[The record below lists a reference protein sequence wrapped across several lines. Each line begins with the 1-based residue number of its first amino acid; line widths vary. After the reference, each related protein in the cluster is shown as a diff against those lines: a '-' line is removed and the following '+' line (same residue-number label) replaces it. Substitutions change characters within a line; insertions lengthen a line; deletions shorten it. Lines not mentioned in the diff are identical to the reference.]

1 MAGLLRRIGLPLLL
15 RLADAIAGILPSG
28 VAYALADLG
37 GRAWHRWS
45 PARRGVVEANLAR
58 VCAATRRPTSGPA
71 FRRLV
76 RAAFVEHARYWL
88 EVLRVHHY
96 PESRIDA
103 MLEAEGWEAL
113 APIFRAGCVIAVPH
127 LGNFEP
133 FGHFIESHGIAG
145 VAPVEET
152 EPKELYRFLL
162 ERRIAGGRGVRLIP
176 LSEAMRP
183 MLAAL
188 RAGQV
193 VALAADRD
201 LAGDGMQVDLFGH
214 PTTVPLGPATLAL
227 RTGRPLLVARALR
240 VGRDRFSATAWPVEA
255 ERSGDRQADAAALT
269 RAMVR
274 RFESV
279 IGETPE
285 QWFGAFQPIWL
296 DQRGEA

>member
-1 MAGLLRRIGLPLLL
+1 MSGLLRRIGLPLLL
-15 RLADAIAGILPSG
+15 RLADATAAMLPSRA
-28 VAYALADLG
+28 AYALADLG

-45 PARRGVVEANLAR
+45 PARRRVVEANLAR
-58 VCAATRRPTSGPA
+58 VCAATGRPTDGPA

-76 RAAFVEHARYWL
+76 RTAFVEHARYWL

-96 PESRIDA
+96 SESRIDA
-103 MLEAEGWEAL
+103 MLEAEGWETL
-113 APIFRAGCVIAVPH
+113 APILRSGCVVAVPH

-133 FGHFIESHGIAG
+133 FGHFIASHGIAG

-162 ERRIAGGRGVRLIP
+162 QRRIVGGRGIRLVP
-176 LSEAMRP
+176 LSESMRP

-188 RAGQV
+188 RDGQV

-201 LAGDGMQVDLFGH
+201 LAGDGMRVELFGH
-214 PTTVPLGPATLAL
+214 ETTVPLGPAVLAL
-227 RTGRPLLVARALR
+227 RTGRPLLVARAVR
-240 VGRDRFSATAWPVEA
+240 VGRDRFSATAWPVWA

-269 RAMVR
+269 RAMVQ
-274 RFESV
+274 RFEAV
-279 IGETPE
+279 IAETPE

-296 DQRGEA
+296 DQRGDA